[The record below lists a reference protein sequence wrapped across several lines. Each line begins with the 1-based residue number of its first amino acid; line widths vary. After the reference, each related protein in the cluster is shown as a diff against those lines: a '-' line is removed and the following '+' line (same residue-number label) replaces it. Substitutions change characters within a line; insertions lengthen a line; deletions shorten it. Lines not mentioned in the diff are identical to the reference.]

1 MKGSILEVQAQR
13 ERWVA
18 YRQHEA
24 MVEGSGEAFAQGG
37 LGGLVEDLDVRLL
50 LLPTDPLSDSVSLDG
65 GTLDW
70 LKEQRESPYGGG
82 PVAWG
87 HRTRSSSSAVV
98 VYDQYRDD
106 SRWDRYLALH
116 RHGGIEFG
124 SGSSTYQTGDT
135 RVFALRQ
142 IIGLAWSALA
152 TQVETIDRWTIPSPF
167 ELTVALRNTNGATLG
182 SFAEGWREP
191 GQGLHDIV
199 TCIEE
204 HVFLRWEFVDG
215 FESAEVALN
224 LGDRLEQ
231 AFGTTH
237 RRHLAHRGQYQGQF
251 DPRFGF

>member
-1 MKGSILEVQAQR
+1 MKRPILEVDAQR
-13 ERWVA
+13 ARWIT
-18 YRQHEA
+18 YRQEQA
-24 MVEGSGEAFAQGG
+24 TVQGAGEAFALGG
-37 LGGLVEDLDVRLL
+37 LGGLVEDPDVRLL
-50 LLPTDPLSDSVSLDG
+50 LLPADPFSDSVSLDEE
-65 GTLDW
+65 TLGW

-82 PVAWG
+82 PVNWG
-87 HRTRSSSSAVV
+87 HRTRATSSALV
-98 VYDQYRDD
+98 VYDQYRDE
-106 SRWDRYLALH
+106 RAWDRYLALL

-124 SGSSTYQTGDT
+124 SGGSTYQVGDT

-142 IIGLAWSALA
+142 IAGLAWSALA
-152 TQVETIDRWTIPSPF
+152 IQAEAIDRWTIPYPF

-199 TCIEE
+199 TCIEK

-215 FESAEVALN
+215 FEAAEVALN